1 MDSIGRLPPSPIAV
15 ELWRRPAAVTYCIL
29 PPCLRPK
36 NCESAKVG
44 KHAALAQVRDDT
56 FLFMSYVVLSFAVFA
71 RNECACRE
79 ARAVGS

>member
-1 MDSIGRLPPSPIAV
+1 MIGSIPVLSQ
-15 ELWRRPAAVTYCIL
+15 LWRRPAAVTYCIL

-56 FLFMSYVVLSFAVFA
+56 FLFMS
-71 RNECACRE
+71 
-79 ARAVGS
+79 